1 LCKRSGGRRET
12 THDQS
17 NCSDPT
23 QYHI

>member
-1 LCKRSGGRRET
+1 LCKRSGRRRET